1 MGSEKLKVELTN
13 KNFHFPLFTFNFV
26 IIRGFMETSFDFEQP
41 IIDIDKKIE
50 NLKLSS
56 EKENADLSKQIVE
69 LEKKKDELRQQIY
82 GSLTPWQRI
91 QIARHPSR
99 PYSSDYIKMIFE
111 DFTELH
117 GDRMF
122 GDDQA
127 LLCGIA
133 LIDGKPVAVIGHQ
146 KGRTLQENM
155 DRNFG
160 MAHPEGYRKAMR
172 VMKLAEKFNR
182 PIITFIDT
190 SGAYPGIAAEERGQ
204 AEAIARN
211 LRDMSDLKVPVLS
224 VVIGEGGSGGAL
236 GIGVSNKVLM
246 LENSYYSVIS
256 PEGCAAIL
264 FRDGSKA
271 KEAAQAM
278 KVTAK
283 DLLGLKVIDEVIKE
297 PLGGAHFDPEKTAGN
312 IKTSLIKYLSEYENK
327 SKKEIVEDRYLKFRN
342 MGIFEEQ
349 AQTKKKTIKNKTA
362 KKKGEA

>member
-1 MGSEKLKVELTN
+1 
-13 KNFHFPLFTFNFV
+13 
-26 IIRGFMETSFDFEQP
+26 METSFDFEQP
-41 IIDIDKKIE
+41 IIDINKKIE
-50 NLKLSS
+50 NLKSSS
-56 EKENADLSKQIVE
+56 EKENVDLSQQIE
-69 LEKKKDELRQQIY
+69 KLEKKKDELRQQIY

-99 PYSSDYIKMIFE
+99 PYSADYINFIFE

-117 GDRMF
+117 GDRVF

-133 LIDGKPVAVIGHQ
+133 SINGSPVAVIGHQ

-224 VVIGEGGSGGAL
+224 IVIGEGGSGGAL

-271 KEAAQAM
+271 KEAAEAM
-278 KVTAK
+278 KITAK
-283 DLLGLKVIDEVIKE
+283 DLLGLKVIDEIIKE
-297 PLGGAHFDPEKTAGN
+297 PLGGAHLDPEKTAEN
-312 IKTSLIKYLSEYENK
+312 IKAVLAKYLSEYGAMSE
-327 SKKEIVEDRYLKFRN
+327 KEIVEDRYLKFRN
-342 MGIFEEQ
+342 MGVFEAPMKE
-349 AQTKKKTIKNKTA
+349 KSKPSA
-362 KKKGEA
+362 KKKLKAKK

>member
-1 MGSEKLKVELTN
+1 MD
-13 KNFHFPLFTFNFV
+13 
-26 IIRGFMETSFDFEQP
+26 TSFDFEQP
-41 IIDIDKKIE
+41 IAEIDKKIE
-50 NLKLSS
+50 NLKSS
-56 EKENADLSKQIVE
+56 SREGDIDFSEQIGD
-69 LEKKKDELRQQIY
+69 LEKKRAELRQKIY

-99 PYSSDYIKMIFE
+99 PYSADYIKMIFE
-111 DFTELH
+111 DFIELH
-117 GDRMF
+117 GDRTF

-133 LIDGKPVAVIGHQ
+133 SLEGKPVVVIGHQ

-172 VMKLAEKFNR
+172 VMNLAEKFNR

-211 LRDMSDLKVPVLS
+211 LRDMSGLNVPVIS

-271 KEAAQAM
+271 KEAAEAM
-278 KVTAK
+278 KITAK
-283 DLLGLKVIDEVIKE
+283 DLLSLKVIDEVIKE
-297 PLGGAHFDPEKTAGN
+297 PLGGAHFDPEKTAAN
-312 IKTSLIKYLSEYENK
+312 IKTALNKNLKEYENMTPL
-327 SKKEIVEDRYLKFRN
+327 EFANDRYEKFRN
-342 MGIFEEQ
+342 MGVFSEPEAGSKVSKKRQ
-349 AQTKKKTIKNKTA
+349 AGLGEPEDRGTKLRRKGTKAVNKIKTKTTTKK
-362 KKKGEA
+362 

>member
-1 MGSEKLKVELTN
+1 MD
-13 KNFHFPLFTFNFV
+13 
-26 IIRGFMETSFDFEQP
+26 RSFDFEQP
-41 IIDIDKKIE
+41 IAEVEKKIE
-50 NLKLSS
+50 NLKDSSS
-56 EKENADLSKQIVE
+56 EGGIDFSEQIAD
-69 LEKKKDELRQQIY
+69 LEKKRDLLRQKIY

-99 PYSSDYIKMIFE
+99 PYSADYIKMIF
-111 DFTELH
+111 DGFVELH
-117 GDRMF
+117 GDRAY

-133 LIDGKPVAVIGHQ
+133 LLDDTPVAVIGHQ

-172 VMKLAEKFNR
+172 IMRLAEKFNR

-211 LRDMSDLKVPVLS
+211 LRDMSDLKVPVIS
-224 VVIGEGGSGGAL
+224 IVIGEGGSGGAL

-246 LENSYYSVIS
+246 LENAYYSVIS

-264 FRDGSKA
+264 FRDGGKA
-271 KEAAQAM
+271 KEAAEAM
-278 KVTAK
+278 KITAK
-283 DLLGLKVIDEVIKE
+283 DLLNLKVIDEIIKE
-297 PLGGAHFDPEKTAGN
+297 PLGGAHFDPEKTAAN
-312 IKTSLIKYLSEYENK
+312 IKAALNKNLKEYEK
-327 SKKEIVEDRYLKFRN
+327 MTALEISNDRYMKFRN
-342 MGIFEEQ
+342 IGVFTEPEAESKISKKRRAVLRTEIDGLDKTEAKPRSKAKKIVSKIKDQ
-349 AQTKKKTIKNKTA
+349 KNTKK
-362 KKKGEA
+362 

>member
-1 MGSEKLKVELTN
+1 MEKA
-13 KNFHFPLFTFNFV
+13 
-26 IIRGFMETSFDFEQP
+26 FDFEQP
-41 IIDIDKKIE
+41 IADIDKEIE
-50 NLKLSS
+50 HLKSAPTS
-56 EKENADLSKQIVE
+56 VDLSKQIAE
-69 LEKKKDELRQQIY
+69 LETKKEEIKQKVY

-91 QIARHPSR
+91 QIARHPER
-99 PYSSDYIKMIFE
+99 PYSSDYIKFIFE

-117 GDRMF
+117 GDRVF
-122 GDDQA
+122 GDDHA

-133 LIDGKPVAVIGHQ
+133 TLDGAPVAVIGHQ

-172 VMKLAEKFNR
+172 VMRLAEKFKR

-211 LRDMSDLKVPVLS
+211 LRDMAELTVPVLS

-271 KEAAQAM
+271 KDAAEAM
-278 KVTAK
+278 KITAK
-283 DLLGLKVIDEVIKE
+283 DLLGLKVIDEIIKE
-297 PLGGAHFDPEKTAGN
+297 PLGGAHHDPKKTADSIKAALKKYLKAYENMAPEK
-312 IKTSLIKYLSEYENK
+312 
-327 SKKEIVEDRYLKFRN
+327 VESDRYDKFRN
-342 MGIFEEQ
+342 MGFFEEPKSSNP
-349 AQTKKKTIKNKTA
+349 AKPKAKAAAKKSSPVKNSSAKSLPKKA
-362 KKKGEA
+362 KKK

>member
-1 MGSEKLKVELTN
+1 MSVSL
-13 KNFHFPLFTFNFV
+13 
-26 IIRGFMETSFDFEQP
+26 DFERP
-41 IIDIDKKIE
+41 IAEIE
-50 NLKLSS
+50 KQV
-56 EKENADLSKQIVE
+56 ADLRASSQDDEDILQKIKN
-69 LEKKKDELRQQIY
+69 LEKNRDELREKIY
-82 GSLTPWQRI
+82 SSLTPWQRI

-117 GDRMF
+117 GDRVF
-122 GDDQA
+122 GDDSA
-127 LLCGIA
+127 LICGIA
-133 LIDGKPVAVIGHQ
+133 SVSKMPAMVIGHQ

-160 MAHPEGYRKAMR
+160 MAHPEGYRKAIR

-204 AEAIARN
+204 AEAIATN
-211 LRDMSDLKVPVLS
+211 LRDMSNLKVPIIS

-246 LENSYYSVIS
+246 LENAYYSVIS

-271 KEAAQAM
+271 KDAAEAM
-278 KVTAK
+278 KITAQ
-283 DLLGLKVIDEVIKE
+283 DLLNLKIIDEIIKE
-297 PLGGAHFDPEKTAGN
+297 PLGGAHFDPEKTAEN
-312 IKTSLIKYLSEYENK
+312 IKAALLKSLKRYESMTK
-327 SKKEIVEDRYLKFRN
+327 LEISQDRYEKFRG
-342 MGIFEEQ
+342 MGVISESETK
-349 AQTKKKTIKNKTA
+349 TKKCPIGA
-362 KKKGEA
+362 RKKKDKKLKN